1 MSKRNYGSS
10 MISVNLDESIR
21 TTQVM
26 APPPEEVPE
35 VPVVQISEEK
45 KEYNPFKMEADIKNL
60 QDMALAISR
69 QGRQRK

>member
-26 APPPEEVPE
+26 AQPPEE